1 MEVEKGTVVRSKM
14 GRDKGLFL
22 VVLAVQDNEVLLCD
36 GKERPL
42 ERPKRKNIRHV
53 ALTSSVLPDHSMK
66 TNREIRK
73 SLKIWND
80 LQSET
85 FT

>member
-1 MEVEKGTVVRSKM
+1 MEVEKGTVVRSRM

-22 VVLAVQDNEVLLCD
+22 VVLAVQGNEVLLCD
-36 GKERPL
+36 GKLRPL
-42 ERPKRKNIRHV
+42 ERLKRKNLRHIAV
-53 ALTSSVLPDHSMK
+53 TSSVLPDHSLK

-73 SLKIWND
+73 SLRLWND